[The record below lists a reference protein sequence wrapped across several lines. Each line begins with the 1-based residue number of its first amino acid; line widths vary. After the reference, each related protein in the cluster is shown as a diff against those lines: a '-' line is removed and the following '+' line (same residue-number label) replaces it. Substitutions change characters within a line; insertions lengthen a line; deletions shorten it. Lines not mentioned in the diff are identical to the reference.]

1 MTKKSERHSSSNII
15 VIGIDHGWSLIK
27 TSDFIFTTGVKELT
41 TQPAFPN
48 HVLEFEN
55 RYYAIGE
62 KRLIVKDTKVENENF
77 YLLTLAAIAMELRKR
92 SVRNGDICLSV
103 GLPLSKYGAEKQD
116 FIKYLSKNPEVSF
129 KYEDVNYRVRIV
141 KVMAFPQCYATVAD
155 KLSSRKRETCSNQK
169 KIKQAI

>member
-1 MTKKSERHSSSNII
+1 MTKKSERHSFSNII

-48 HVLEFEN
+48 HILEFEN
-55 RYYAIGE
+55 KYYAIGE

-92 SVRNGDICLSV
+92 
-103 GLPLSKYGAEKQD
+103 
-116 FIKYLSKNPEVSF
+116 
-129 KYEDVNYRVRIV
+129 
-141 KVMAFPQCYATVAD
+141 
-155 KLSSRKRETCSNQK
+155 ETCSNL
-169 KIKQAI
+169 

>member
-1 MTKKSERHSSSNII
+1 MLREDCRDAHMNNVVQARRASRSKIRERILSIKERTKVMTKNI

-48 HVLEFEN
+48 HILEFEN
-55 RYYAIGE
+55 KYYAIGE

-92 SVRNGDICLSV
+92 
-103 GLPLSKYGAEKQD
+103 
-116 FIKYLSKNPEVSF
+116 
-129 KYEDVNYRVRIV
+129 
-141 KVMAFPQCYATVAD
+141 
-155 KLSSRKRETCSNQK
+155 ETCSSL
-169 KIKQAI
+169 